1 MEEMQFVRRVREA
14 GGRVAVVGGWV
25 RDTLRGVKPKD
36 KDYVVSGLDEND
48 FCGLFPGIQKV
59 GRSFPVFLLEIDGVS
74 SEIALARTEQK
85 SGTGYLGFE
94 IRADKTVALEDD
106 LSRRDTTINAMA
118 LELFSDGTPSR
129 RIDLF
134 GGEED
139 IRSRRIRAVSER
151 FLEDPVRALRAARQ
165 AAVFGFTVE
174 PQTIDFMSACRE
186 ELMKEP
192 QPRIFG
198 ELSRALEASR
208 PSVFFLTLERARLLD
223 AIFPEL
229 FALIGKTQPVAFH
242 PEGDAFAHTMATVD
256 AVAERTENI
265 VVRFAALVHDLGKG
279 TTPQS
284 MLPHHYGH
292 ERRGLDVL
300 EAWNRRMQLPKVWL
314 QVAEFV
320 IAEHMRASRLKKP
333 GKIAELLVAL
343 SRLPVPAKEVLHVFC
358 VDHGGLPPYFERYDA
373 LIAELLSIRG
383 GDAPKE
389 LRGEAVGAWIRSQ
402 RTHCIRMAAKRW
414 QDEMKE

>member
-1 MEEMQFVRRVREA
+1 MEETQFVRRVREA

-25 RDTLRGVKPKD
+25 RDTLRGVQPKD
-36 KDYVVSGLDEND
+36 KDYVVAGLDEND

-59 GRSFPVFLLEIDGVS
+59 GRSFPVFLLKIDGAS
-74 SEIALARTEQK
+74 SEIALARTERK
-85 SGTGYLGFE
+85 SGSGYLGFE
-94 IRADKTVALEDD
+94 ICADKNVALEDD
-106 LSRRDTTINAMA
+106 LSRRDTTMNAMA
-118 LELFSDGTPSR
+118 VELFADGAPPK

-134 GGEED
+134 GGEAD
-139 IRSRRIRAVSER
+139 IRSGRIRAVSER
-151 FLEDPVRALRAARQ
+151 FMEDPVRALRAARQ
-165 AAVFGFTVE
+165 AAVFDFTVE
-174 PQTIDFMSACRE
+174 PRTIDLMSACRE

-198 ELSRALEASR
+198 EFSRAMEASR
-208 PSVFFLTLERARLLD
+208 PSVFFRTLYRARLLD
-223 AIFPEL
+223 AIFPEI
-229 FALIGKTQPVAFH
+229 FALVGKTQPAAFH
-242 PEGDAFAHTMATVD
+242 PEGDTFEHTMATVD
-256 AVAERTENI
+256 AVAERTENV
-265 VVRFAALVHDLGKG
+265 VVRFAALVHDFGKG

-292 ERRGLDVL
+292 EVRGLAVL
-300 EAWNRRMQLPKVWL
+300 EAWNRRMQFPRVWL

-358 VDHGGLPPYFERYDA
+358 VDHGGLPPYFERYDS

-383 GDAPKE
+383 GDAPEE
-389 LRGEAVGAWIRSQ
+389 LRGEAVGKWIRTKQ
-402 RTHCIRMAAKRW
+402 AHCIRMAQSIGRM
-414 QDEMKE
+414 E